1 MNKKMVKNGK
11 ATSEG
16 KQYAGREI
24 LMAMN
29 LLEDGLVE
37 IQTGTEEKK
46 QRAIKKNTAGKFR
59 WAVAA
64 LCSFCLVGGGVALA
78 ASLLNW
84 HVEKYVDTNNPQPDY
99 LRYWVD
105 FKISSVPVDTI
116 TGPVREVENIFKE
129 EAANG
134 IYPPDGCPRGWV
146 TEELVTEREAIDYV
160 GYGGLRETMLQD
172 WKNWHCQLAAYGDEE
187 GNLVKVEYA
196 NAYKVGEKIQ
206 VSARVEIFTEN
217 WDSEIR
223 SIKKP
228 FEERENIQGKEY
240 ITKNGKTGLIM
251 FPDTEYS
258 DISCQIEGFIIEENI
273 VYSLWVSFNGELNEK
288 SGVAEEAVTKV
299 IHEWMDQF

>member
-1 MNKKMVKNGK
+1 MLIS
-11 ATSEG
+11 TT
-16 KQYAGREI
+16 
-24 LMAMN
+24 
-29 LLEDGLVE
+29 GL
-37 IQTGTEEKK
+37 
-46 QRAIKKNTAGKFR
+46 
-59 WAVAA
+59 W
-64 LCSFCLVGGGVALA
+64 
-78 ASLLNW
+78 
-84 HVEKYVDTNNPQPDY
+84 
-99 LRYWVD
+99 
-105 FKISSVPVDTI
+105 
-116 TGPVREVENIFKE
+116 
-129 EAANG
+129 
-134 IYPPDGCPRGWV
+134 
-146 TEELVTEREAIDYV
+146 
-160 GYGGLRETMLQD
+160 
-172 WKNWHCQLAAYGDEE
+172 DEE